1 MWEDLKK
8 KGGWDCGGR
17 VKRDRRRLF
26 FEKGTNRAAMIWGRN
41 ARVGWKEEE
50 EDPEEEKL
58 RDGEKRREKEGRR
71 K

>member
-1 MWEDLKK
+1 
-8 KGGWDCGGR
+8 
-17 VKRDRRRLF
+17 
-26 FEKGTNRAAMIWGRN
+26 MIWGRN

-50 EDPEEEKL
+50 EDPEEKL